1 MGLKK
6 YTAKATDIS
15 KMNVFGGAVF
25 PFLQGNP
32 VDALESRHWFRM
44 LAVFC
49 ELIIYVWELVNFF
62 LEAFD

>member
-32 VDALESRHWFRM
+32 VDSLESRHWFRM
-44 LAVFC
+44 LTVFC
-49 ELIIYVWELVNFF
+49 ELII
-62 LEAFD
+62 